1 MTYIADEA
9 KDLALDYIKFNTT
22 ELHYC
27 SQAPTDYTEA
37 SLTYS
42 LGYKTGPTITGP
54 AGTPRSLTIES
65 FNDAV
70 ALTTGVANHYALVS
84 AISLLAVGE
93 LASDLNISG
102 GYDLGMPEIQLAA
115 DSTTL

>member
-9 KDLALDYIKFNTT
+9 KDAGLNYIKFNTT
-22 ELHYC
+22 ELHFC

-42 LGYKTGPTITGP
+42 LGYKDGPVITGP
-54 AGTPRSLTIES
+54 AGTDRALTIES

-84 AISLLAVGE
+84 AIALIAVGP
-93 LASDLNISG
+93 LASDLNVAG
-102 GYDLGMPEIQLAA
+102 GYDLGMPAITIGSGSDIL
-115 DSTTL
+115 